1 MALRSAFTDV
11 WPRGLKC
18 SGVTTNETTRTPRTA
33 VYADRGS
40 GYFDITLAMMCVTV
54 IISNIGGSKGVQL
67 GPITTD
73 GGFFLFP
80 LAYALGD
87 ITTEVYG
94 MKAARRA
101 IAMGFIM
108 ACLLYTSD
116 AADE

>member
-1 MALRSAFTDV
+1 M
-11 WPRGLKC
+11 
-18 SGVTTNETTRTPRTA
+18 
-33 VYADRGS
+33 YADRGS
-40 GYFDITLAMMCVTV
+40 GYFDIILAMMCVTV

-80 LAYALGD
+80 LAYVLGD

-108 ACLLYTSD
+108 ALMAVLCFWVIIALPGFDDDYSRMHD
-116 AADE
+116 AQIAGALGLSLIHI